1 MTARTAST
9 TDRNTH
15 RSLSRPAGQ
24 TRSGR
29 LEPAQ
34 RAEIRELFEELAAT
48 TDARRRRQ
56 LRDRLVELNL
66 PLVRHLARRFSHTAE
81 PLDDVIQVGTLGLIK
96 AVDRF
101 DPERKLEF
109 STFAVPTV
117 LGEIRRYFRDAT
129 WAVHVPRG
137 ARELYSSIGTAR
149 ADLAQR
155 LGREPT
161 NADLAAQFDVTERDI
176 QTALDAGAGYASS
189 SLESMADSAGGV
201 GRDAS
206 VGFDDLRLDQV
217 ESRADLRPAL
227 AQLTR
232 RQREVIVQ
240 RFVYDRS
247 QTQIA
252 AELGVSQMQVSRLL
266 ARSTRELRALLGVP
280 HGQHTSPSAA

>member
-1 MTARTAST
+1 MTTRTTHNRT
-9 TDRNTH
+9 TDQ
-15 RSLSRPAGQ
+15 SRP
-24 TRSGR
+24 GR
-29 LEPAQ
+29 LDPAQ
-34 RAEIRELFEELAAT
+34 RAEIRALFEEMAAT
-48 TDARRRRQ
+48 TDERRHRQ

-137 ARELYSSIGTAR
+137 ARELYSAIGTAR

-161 NADLAAQFDVTERDI
+161 NADLATQFDVTEDDI
-176 QTALDAGAGYASS
+176 QAALDAGAGYASS

-206 VGFDDLRLDQV
+206 VGFDDQRLDQV

-227 AQLTR
+227 AQLSQ

-266 ARSTRELRALLGVP
+266 ARSTRELRALLNVP
-280 HGQHTSPSAA
+280 QSGHSTPTAA

>member
-1 MTARTAST
+1 MTARTA
-9 TDRNTH
+9 NT
-15 RSLSRPAGQ
+15 RTADQP
-24 TRSGR
+24 RSGR
-29 LEPAQ
+29 LDPAQ
-34 RAEIRELFEELAAT
+34 RAEIRELFEEMAAT
-48 TDARRRRQ
+48 QDERRRRQ

-101 DPERKLEF
+101 DPSRKLEF

-137 ARELYSSIGTAR
+137 ARELYSAIGTAR

-155 LGREPT
+155 LGREPS
-161 NADLAAQFDVTERDI
+161 NADLAAQFDVTEDDI
-176 QTALDAGAGYASS
+176 QAALDAGAGYASS

-227 AQLTR
+227 AQLTQ

-266 ARSTRELRALLGVP
+266 ARSTRELREMLGAP
-280 HGQHTSPSAA
+280 QGRQTTPTAA